1 MGIFD
6 KGKKAII
13 NSRRLEEVFFGVAL
27 DEVEN
32 NEIRKGLYAKALA
45 KVDGNKEKADGIYLK
60 LRVQS
65 IMDDIESDRIDTRE
79 NERAFK
85 AYQKLK
91 ELESITINEEKET
104 QTEKLNKARKKE
116 MELIRKKN
124 KELIRRKFQ
133 AIENTKF
140 NELFT
145 KAQSE
150 IDGGQVD
157 SKLWA
162 DAKGVEMSKGHNA
175 AICYYIEKRI
185 QVLFNEEEANKNNQ

>member
-1 MGIFD
+1 MKIFD

-13 NSRRLEEVFFGVAL
+13 NSRRLEEKFYEVAL
-27 DEVEN
+27 EEFEYG
-32 NEIRKGLYAKALA
+32 EIKKGLYAKALA
-45 KVDGNKEKADGIYLK
+45 KAEGNKEKADGMYLK

-65 IMDDIESDRIDTRE
+65 LVDDIESERINTRE
-79 NERAFK
+79 NARAFA
-85 AYQKLK
+85 AYQELK
-91 ELESITINEEKET
+91 EFESINEEKET
-104 QTEKLNKARKKE
+104 QTEKLNKAREKE
-116 MELIRKKN
+116 RKKN

-140 NELFT
+140 DELFT

-162 DAKGVEMSKGHNA
+162 DAKGVEVSKGHNA

-185 QVLFNEEEANKNNQ
+185 QVLFNEEEANNKQ